1 MLETSNSKF
10 SACKLRQK
18 VVEMLGA
25 SPTQYRYLLQTEK
38 LIDKRAL
45 KGKNNFGNFSLAA
58 VWFFCFT
65 ISISVA
71 SIPFFSPID
80 IFSYALTSITVSMM
94 TIATC
99 MSPYLDILLSPINYP
114 VIAHTPVSSRTYFLV
129 KLTQILKHT
138 IPLLAC
144 LNLMPAIG
152 GIWIRADESSQ
163 FQYFFPLVYLP
174 VAFMS
179 GYFTVGVMMT
189 FAGYWTKLYTKKTFR
204 NIVKYVQ
211 FIFLFF
217 LPLTGILLY
226 YRSPDSLMDQLTSIL
241 KWFNALPNAWFAGI
255 VALALG
261 QIERYF
267 LISAGLAIAS
277 MLFLVMVPLRSIAKS
292 YSEYL
297 SYLLESGSKQTSKLR
312 VKTPLFARIFRNRAV
327 RAGLCLSF
335 VYIRRDRFLLRHFWG
350 SLIAAITVPVFSN
363 LSLYLMSLGQMWV
376 DDSYPIGLSPGFSEM
391 WVDDSYPIGLSPGF
405 SEMFYIVGFTIVP
418 TFMFLVK
425 SSEHWKASW
434 ILMLASLS
442 APRDLWRGVQAAA
455 CLYLIAPWTLLML
468 CLATVI
474 WGVLGIFYVLPGLI
488 ILLNLVI
495 FYPKPRAGL
504 PLAEELV
511 QKRVRLVWW
520 FLPLGILLGK
530 VFPWIPLFAYLI
542 DRWSYYGFYC
552 VIVAGGLISF
562 TYLFLKEKRRK
573 S

>member
-1 MLETSNSKF
+1 MLEKI
-10 SACKLRQK
+10 
-18 VVEMLGA
+18 VEMLGA

-38 LIDKRAL
+38 LMEKRAL
-45 KGKNNFGNFSLAA
+45 EGKNNFANFSLAA
-58 VWFFCFT
+58 VWFFCFI

-80 IFSYALTSITVSMM
+80 IFSYALIGITVSMIM
-94 TIATC
+94 IATC
-99 MSPYLDILLSPINYP
+99 MNPYFDILLSPINYP
-114 VIAHTPVSSRTYFLV
+114 VIAHTPVASRTYFLV

-152 GIWIRADESSQ
+152 GIWIRAEESSQ

-179 GYFTVGVMMT
+179 GFFTVGVMTT

-211 FIFLFF
+211 FIFL
-217 LPLTGILLY
+217 LMGVLLY
-226 YRSPDSLMDQLTSIL
+226 YRSPDNLMDQLTSIL
-241 KWFNALPNAWFAGI
+241 KWFNVLPNAWFAGI

-267 LISAGLAIAS
+267 LIVAGLAIVS
-277 MLFLVMVPLRSIAKS
+277 TLFLVFVPLRSIAKS

-335 VYIRRDRFLLRHFWG
+335 VYIRRDRFLLGHFWS
-350 SLIAAITVPVFSN
+350 SLVVAITVPVFSN
-363 LSLYLMSLGQMWV
+363 LSLYRMSFDLMWV
-376 DDSYPIGLSPGFSEM
+376 DDSFPIGLSPGFS
-391 WVDDSYPIGLSPGF
+391 G
-405 SEMFYIVGFTIVP
+405 MFYIVGFTIVP

-434 ILMLASLS
+434 ILMLAPLS
-442 APRDLWRGVQAAA
+442 APGDLWRGVQAAA

-468 CLATVI
+468 CLAMVI

-520 FLPLGILLGK
+520 FIPIGILLGQ
-530 VFPWIPLFAYLI
+530 VPGIQLLAYMI

-562 TYLFLKEKRRK
+562 TYLFQKERRRK

>member
-1 MLETSNSKF
+1 MLEKI
-10 SACKLRQK
+10 
-18 VVEMLGA
+18 VEMLGA

-38 LIDKRAL
+38 LMEKRAL
-45 KGKNNFGNFSLAA
+45 EGKNNFANFSLAA
-58 VWFFCFT
+58 VWFFCFI

-80 IFSYALTSITVSMM
+80 IFSYALIGITVSMM
-94 TIATC
+94 MIATC
-99 MSPYLDILLSPINYP
+99 MNPYFDILLSPINYP

-179 GYFTVGVMMT
+179 GFFTVGVMTT

-211 FIFLFF
+211 FIFL
-217 LPLTGILLY
+217 LMGILLY
-226 YRSPDSLMDQLTSIL
+226 YRSPDNLMDQLTSIL
-241 KWFNALPNAWFAGI
+241 KWFNVLPNAWFAGI

-267 LISAGLAIAS
+267 LIVAGLAIVS
-277 MLFLVMVPLRSIAKS
+277 TLFLVFVPLRSIAKS

-335 VYIRRDRFLLRHFWG
+335 VYIRRDRFLLGHFWS
-350 SLIAAITVPVFSN
+350 SLVVAITVPVFSN
-363 LSLYLMSLGQMWV
+363 LSLYRMSFDQMWV
-376 DDSYPIGLSPGFSEM
+376 DDSFPIGLSPGFS
-391 WVDDSYPIGLSPGF
+391 G
-405 SEMFYIVGFTIVP
+405 MFYIVGFTTVP

-434 ILMLASLS
+434 ILMLAPLS
-442 APRDLWRGVQAAA
+442 APDDLWRGVQAAA

-520 FLPLGILLGK
+520 FIPIGILLGQ
-530 VFPWIPLFAYLI
+530 VPGIQLLAYMI
-542 DRWSYYGFYC
+542 DRWSYYGFYS
-552 VIVAGGLISF
+552 VIVGGGLISF
-562 TYLFLKEKRRK
+562 TYLFQKEKRRK
-573 S
+573 F

>member
-1 MLETSNSKF
+1 MLEKI
-10 SACKLRQK
+10 
-18 VVEMLGA
+18 VEMLGA

-38 LIDKRAL
+38 LMEKRAL
-45 KGKNNFGNFSLAA
+45 EGKNNFGNFSLAA
-58 VWFFCFT
+58 VWFFCFI
-65 ISISVA
+65 ISIPLA
-71 SIPFFSPID
+71 SIPFFSPMD
-80 IFSYALTSITVSMM
+80 IFSYALMAITWSMM
-94 TIATC
+94 MISFF
-99 MSPYLDILLSPINYP
+99 MNPYFDILLRPINYP

-179 GYFTVGVMMT
+179 GFFTVGVMTT

-204 NIVKYVQ
+204 NIVQYVQ

-217 LPLTGILLY
+217 LPLTCLLLYYRY
-226 YRSPDSLMDQLTSIL
+226 YRSPDYSLNNLMDKLTSIL
-241 KWFNALPNAWFAGI
+241 KWFDALPNAWFAGM
-255 VALALG
+255 VALTLG

-335 VYIRRDRFLLRHFWG
+335 VYIRRDRFLLGHFWS
-350 SLIAAITVPVFSN
+350 SLVVAITVPVISN
-363 LSLYLMSLGQMWV
+363 LSLYLRSFDQMWV
-376 DDSYPIGLSPGFSEM
+376 DDSFPIGLSPGFST
-391 WVDDSYPIGLSPGF
+391 
-405 SEMFYIVGFTIVP
+405 MFYIVGFTIVP

-434 ILMLASLS
+434 ILMLAPLS
-442 APRDLWRGVQAAA
+442 APGDLWRGVQAAA
-455 CLYLIAPWTLLML
+455 CLYLIAPCMLLML
-468 CLATVI
+468 CIATVI
-474 WGVLGIFYVLPGLI
+474 WGTLGIFYVIPVLI

-511 QKRVRLVWW
+511 QERVRLVWW
-520 FLPLGILLGK
+520 FMPIGILLGQ

-542 DRWSYYGFYC
+542 DRWSYYGFYS

-562 TYLFLKEKRRK
+562 TFLFQKEKRRK
-573 S
+573 I

>member
-1 MLETSNSKF
+1 MLEKI
-10 SACKLRQK
+10 
-18 VVEMLGA
+18 VEMLGA

-38 LIDKRAL
+38 LMEKRAL
-45 KGKNNFGNFSLAA
+45 EGKNNFVNFSFAA
-58 VWFFCFT
+58 VWFFCFI

-71 SIPFFSPID
+71 SIPFFSTID
-80 IFSYALTSITVSMM
+80 IFSYALMGITVSMM
-94 TIATC
+94 MIGIC
-99 MSPYLDILLSPINYP
+99 MAQYFDILLSPINYP

-129 KLTQILKHT
+129 KLTQLLKYT

-179 GYFTVGVMMT
+179 GFFTVGVMTT

-217 LPLTGILLY
+217 LPLTSIRLY
-226 YRSPDSLMDQLTSIL
+226 YRSPDNLMDQLTSIDNLMDQLTSIL
-241 KWFNALPNAWFAGI
+241 KWFNVLPNAWFAGM
-255 VALALG
+255 VPLTLG

-297 SYLLESGSKQTSKLR
+297 SYLLESDSKQTSKLR
-312 VKTPLFARIFRNRAV
+312 VKTPLFARMFRNRAV
-327 RAGLCLSF
+327 RAGFCLSF
-335 VYIRRDRFLLRHFWG
+335 VYIRRDRLLLGQFLG
-350 SLIAAITVPVFSN
+350 SLGSAITLSVFFE
-363 LSLYLMSLGQMWV
+363 LSSYIQLGQTWV
-376 DDSYPIGLSPGFSEM
+376 DDAYPIGLSPSFS
-391 WVDDSYPIGLSPGF
+391 G
-405 SEMFYIVGFTIVP
+405 MFYIVGFTIVP

-425 SSEHWKASW
+425 YSEHWKASW
-434 ILMLASLS
+434 LLMLAPLS

-455 CLYLIAPWTLLML
+455 YLYLIAPCMLLML

-474 WGVLGIFYVLPGLI
+474 WGTLGILHVLPVLI

-520 FLPLGILLGK
+520 FLPIGILLGQ
-530 VFPWIPLFAYLI
+530 VFPGIQFFAYMI
-542 DRWSYYGFYC
+542 DIWSYYGFYC

-562 TYLFLKEKRRK
+562 TFLFEKEKRRK
-573 S
+573 F

>member
-1 MLETSNSKF
+1 MLEKI
-10 SACKLRQK
+10 
-18 VVEMLGA
+18 VEMLGA

-38 LIDKRAL
+38 LMEKRAL
-45 KGKNNFGNFSLAA
+45 KGKNNFDNFSLA
-58 VWFFCFT
+58 VIWFFCFI

-80 IFSYALTSITVSMM
+80 IFSYALTGITVSMM
-94 TIATC
+94 MIATF
-99 MSPYLDILLSPINYP
+99 MSPYFDILLSPINYP

-129 KLTQILKHT
+129 KLTQLLKHT

-179 GYFTVGVMMT
+179 GFFTIGVMAT
-189 FAGYWTKLYTKKTFR
+189 FAGYWTKLYPKKTFR

-211 FIFLFF
+211 FIFLFIFLFF

-226 YRSPDSLMDQLTSIL
+226 YRSPDYSLDNLMDQLTSIL
-241 KWFNALPNAWFAGI
+241 KWFDALPNAWFAGM
-255 VALALG
+255 VALTLG

-267 LISAGLAIAS
+267 LIVAGLAIVS
-277 MLFLVMVPLRSIAKS
+277 TPFLVFVPLRSIAKS

-335 VYIRRDRFLLRHFWG
+335 VYIRRDRFLLGHFWG
-350 SLIAAITVPVFSN
+350 ALVGAITFPVFSN
-363 LSLYLMSLGQMWV
+363 LSFYLMSFDLMWV
-376 DDSYPIGLSPGFSEM
+376 DDSFPIGLSPGFSM
-391 WVDDSYPIGLSPGF
+391 
-405 SEMFYIVGFTIVP
+405 MFYIVGFIIVP

-434 ILMLASLS
+434 ILMLAPLS
-442 APRDLWRGVQAAA
+442 APGDLWRGVQAAA
-455 CLYLIAPWTLLML
+455 CLYLIAPCMLLML
-468 CLATVI
+468 CMATVI
-474 WGVLGIFYVLPGLI
+474 WGTLGIFYVLPVLI

-511 QKRVRLVWW
+511 QERVRLVWW
-520 FLPLGILLGK
+520 FFPIGILLGQ
-530 VFPWIPLFAYLI
+530 VFPWIPLFAYLV

-552 VIVAGGLISF
+552 VIVGGGLISF
-562 TYLFLKEKRRK
+562 TYLFQKEKRRK

>member
-1 MLETSNSKF
+1 MLEKI
-10 SACKLRQK
+10 
-18 VVEMLGA
+18 VEMLGA

-38 LIDKRAL
+38 LVEKRAL
-45 KGKNNFGNFSLAA
+45 EEKNNFVNFSLVAG
-58 VWFFCFT
+58 WFFCFI
-65 ISISVA
+65 ISIPLA

-80 IFSYALTSITVSMM
+80 IFSYALMAITWSMM
-94 TIATC
+94 TISFF
-99 MSPYLDILLSPINYP
+99 MNPYFDILLRPINYS

-129 KLTQILKHT
+129 KLTQLLKHT

-152 GIWIRADESSQ
+152 GIWIRMDESSQ

-179 GYFTVGVMMT
+179 GFFTVGVMTT

-204 NIVKYVQ
+204 NIVQYVQ

-226 YRSPDSLMDQLTSIL
+226 YRYYRSPDYSLDNLMDQLTSIL
-241 KWFNALPNAWFAGI
+241 KWFDALPNAWFAGM

-267 LISAGLAIAS
+267 LIVTGLAIVS
-277 MLFLVMVPLRSIAKS
+277 TLFLVFVPLRSIAKS

-297 SYLLESGSKQTSKLR
+297 SYLLESNSKQTSKLR

-327 RAGLCLSF
+327 RAGFCLSF
-335 VYIRRDRFLLRHFWG
+335 VYIRRDRLLLGQFLG
-350 SLIAAITVPVFSN
+350 SLGTAITFSVFFE
-363 LSLYLMSLGQMWV
+363 LSSYIRLDQTWV
-376 DDSYPIGLSPGFSEM
+376 DDAYPIGLSPSFS
-391 WVDDSYPIGLSPGF
+391 G
-405 SEMFYIVGFTIVP
+405 MFYIVGCTIVP

-425 SSEHWKASW
+425 YSEHWKASW
-434 ILMLASLS
+434 ILMLA
-442 APRDLWRGVQAAA
+442 APGDLWRGVQAAA
-455 CLYLIAPWTLLML
+455 YLYLIAPCMLLML
-468 CLATVI
+468 CMATVI
-474 WGVLGIFYVLPGLI
+474 WGTLGILHVLPVLI

-504 PLAEELV
+504 PLAEEPV
-511 QKRVRLVWW
+511 QKRLRLVAW
-520 FLPLGILLGK
+520 FFPIGIVIGK
-530 VFPWIPLFAYLI
+530 VFPFIQLLAYMI
-542 DRWSYYGFYC
+542 DIWSYYGFYC

-562 TYLFLKEKRRK
+562 TFLFLKEKRRK

>member
-1 MLETSNSKF
+1 MLEKI
-10 SACKLRQK
+10 
-18 VVEMLGA
+18 VEMLGA
-25 SPTQYRYLLQTEK
+25 SPTQYRCLLQTEK
-38 LIDKRAL
+38 LVEKRAL
-45 KGKNNFGNFSLAA
+45 EGKNNFGNFSLAA
-58 VWFFCFT
+58 GWFFCFI
-65 ISISVA
+65 ISIPLA
-71 SIPFFSPID
+71 AIPFFSPID
-80 IFSYALTSITVSMM
+80 IFSYALMAITWSMM
-94 TIATC
+94 MISFF
-99 MSPYLDILLSPINYP
+99 MNPYFDILLSPINYP

-129 KLTQILKHT
+129 KLTQLLKYT

-179 GYFTVGVMMT
+179 GFFTVGVMTT

-204 NIVKYVQ
+204 NIVQYVQ

-217 LPLTGILLY
+217 LPLTGILYYRY
-226 YRSPDSLMDQLTSIL
+226 YRSPDYSLDNLMDQLTSIL
-241 KWFNALPNAWFAGI
+241 KWFDALPNAWFAGM
-255 VALALG
+255 VALTLG

-267 LISAGLAIAS
+267 LIVAGLAIAS

-297 SYLLESGSKQTSKLR
+297 SYLLESDSKQTSKLR
-312 VKTPLFARIFRNRAV
+312 VKTPLFARMFRNRAV
-327 RAGLCLSF
+327 RAGFCLSF
-335 VYIRRDRFLLRHFWG
+335 VYIRRDRLLLGQFLG
-350 SLIAAITVPVFSN
+350 SLGSAITLSVFFE
-363 LSLYLMSLGQMWV
+363 LSSYIQLGQTWV
-376 DDSYPIGLSPGFSEM
+376 DDAYPIGLSPSFS
-391 WVDDSYPIGLSPGF
+391 G
-405 SEMFYIVGFTIVP
+405 MFYIVGFTIVP

-425 SSEHWKASW
+425 YSEHWKASW
-434 ILMLASLS
+434 LLMLAPLS

-455 CLYLIAPWTLLML
+455 YLYLIAPCMLLML

-474 WGVLGIFYVLPGLI
+474 WGTLGILHVLPVLI

-511 QKRVRLVWW
+511 QKRVRLVVW
-520 FLPLGILLGK
+520 FIPIGIVLGEI
-530 VFPWIPLFAYLI
+530 FPWIQLFAYMI
-542 DRWSYYGFYC
+542 DIWSYYGFYC

-562 TYLFLKEKRRK
+562 TFSFLKEKRRK